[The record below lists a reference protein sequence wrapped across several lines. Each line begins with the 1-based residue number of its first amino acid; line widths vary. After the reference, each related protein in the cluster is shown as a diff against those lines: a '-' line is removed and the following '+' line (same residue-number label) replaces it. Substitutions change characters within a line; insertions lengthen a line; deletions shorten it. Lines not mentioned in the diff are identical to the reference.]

1 MDRSVG
7 SPWTWSIVGV
17 SGLGVSVFRLP
28 LSYLLFFSL
37 GNYCLYSEVGA
48 NSRRVVR
55 QIPDEILNNSELQD
69 AVRQVKNWSICLAS
83 NFLKPIHNLCCF
95 GAS

>member
-1 MDRSVG
+1 MDPVHIG
-7 SPWTWSIVGV
+7 GPWIGGQCFQVTLI
-17 SGLGVSVFRLP
+17 LP
-28 LSYLLFFSL
+28 AVFSL
-37 GNYCLYSEVGA
+37 GNYRLYSEVGA

-83 NFLKPIHNLCCF
+83 NFLKPSHNLRCF